1 MIHMRSLA
9 RVLVFGLALALVG
22 CSTVGTAPTPAP
34 PAVPHPPAPVPP
46 RPGPATA
53 PAVPAPQP
61 PARPPQPSTASAWQ
75 PLVEKAQQATAL
87 GDYEQAL
94 ALLERAQRID
104 PESGEIYLQLARTQL
119 AKGDVSQS
127 RAAAER
133 GMLFCVSNSQCE
145 ALRAL
150 AR

>member
-1 MIHMRSLA
+1 MIKVRSLA
-9 RVLVFGLALALVG
+9 RALVFGLALALAG

-34 PAVPHPPAPVPP
+34 PAVPYPPAPAPP
-46 RPGPATA
+46 RPPTA
-53 PAVPAPQP
+53 PSVPVPQP

-75 PLVEKAQQATAL
+75 PLVEKAQQATAR
-87 GDYEQAL
+87 GDYEEAL

-104 PESGEIYLQLARTQL
+104 PESGEIYLQLARTQR
-119 AKGDVSQS
+119 ARGDVSQA

-133 GMLFCVSNSQCE
+133 GMLFCASNSLCE

>member
-1 MIHMRSLA
+1 MINMRSLA
-9 RVLVFGLALALVG
+9 RVLVFGLALVLAG

-34 PAVPHPPAPVPP
+34 PAVPHPPAPAPP
-46 RPGPATA
+46 RP
-53 PAVPAPQP
+53 VPPPPVPVPQP

-104 PESGEIYLQLARTQL
+104 PESGDIYLQLARTQR
-119 AKGDVSQS
+119 AKGDVAQS

-133 GMLFCVSNSQCE
+133 GMLFCASNSQCE

-150 AR
+150 TR

>member
-1 MIHMRSLA
+1 MITVRSLA

-34 PAVPHPPAPVPP
+34 PAVPHPPAPAPP
-46 RPGPATA
+46 RPVP
-53 PAVPAPQP
+53 PPPVPAPQP
-61 PARPPQPSTASAWQ
+61 PARPFQPSTASAWQ
-75 PLVEKAQQATAL
+75 PLVEQAQQATAR

-104 PESGEIYLQLARTQL
+104 PESGEIYLQLAHTQR
-119 AKGDVSQS
+119 AKGDVSQA

-133 GMLFCVSNSQCE
+133 GMLFCDSDIQCE

-150 AR
+150 TR

>member
-9 RVLVFGLALALVG
+9 RVLVFGLTLALVG

-34 PAVPHPPAPVPP
+34 PAVPYPPAPAPP
-46 RPGPATA
+46 RP
-53 PAVPAPQP
+53 VPPPPVPVPQP

-104 PESGEIYLQLARTQL
+104 PESGEIYLQLARTQR
-119 AKGDVSQS
+119 AKGDVSQA

-133 GMLFCVSNSQCE
+133 GMLFCSSNSQCE